1 MHCGLFVGDPFYKF
15 GFMCLAELLSFF
27 LFFAVLFLF
36 FFYKQNSQGQN
47 QIEMW
52 LNAAAK
58 AEVKHQFIQNR
69 NEYDKKYI
77 YILKKINQT
86 VNILKMQPA
95 LGEIDYAYIIYRS
108 GYESQNSRE
117 CFPMASIGIFNLAMH
132 TPVSTRI

>member
-15 GFMCLAELLSFF
+15 SFMCLAELLSFSF
-27 LFFAVLFLF
+27 SFALLFFLF

-69 NEYDKKYI
+69 NEYDKKKYI
-77 YILKKINQT
+77 YILKQ
-86 VNILKMQPA
+86 
-95 LGEIDYAYIIYRS
+95 
-108 GYESQNSRE
+108 
-117 CFPMASIGIFNLAMH
+117 
-132 TPVSTRI
+132 